1 MTMRD
6 DMSSAGWR
14 PALLRVLVAVVV
26 AMAPMAG
33 SALAQDAPPPNAP
46 SGNTT
51 GEGALDFG
59 SSDKPIEVSAENG
72 IEWRRDAKS
81 YTARGNAIASQ
92 GDSQILADSLTAY
105 YGAGDNSIDRLVA
118 EGHVRIQTSTQT
130 ATGDK
135 ADYDTTKKLLVMT
148 GSALKIETP
157 KETMT
162 ARDSLEYWQDR
173 DALVARGDVYIVQ
186 GNTKIQSDLA
196 TGYFRRNDAGKKELY
211 QLQAEGNV
219 RIDTGKETVTC
230 SKAVYDPNTEIAVL
244 TGNVVVNQG
253 RSQFKGMKA
262 EIDLKRGVS
271 RLLAGSSGDGRV
283 HTIIQPKKSSSG
295 TAAPAGQGLPA
306 Q

>member
-6 DMSSAGWR
+6 ETSSAGWR
-14 PALLRVLVAVVV
+14 PALQRALVAIVLATMPV
-26 AMAPMAG
+26 AG
-33 SALAQDAPPPNAP
+33 SALAQQAPA
-46 SGNTT
+46 GDTT
-51 GEGALDFG
+51 GGGALDFG
-59 SSDKPIEVSAENG
+59 NSDKPIEVSAENG

-92 GDSQILADSLTAY
+92 GDSQIFADSLTAY
-105 YGAGDNSIDRLVA
+105 YGTGDNSIDRLVA
-118 EGHVRIQTSTQT
+118 EGHVRIQTPTQT

-173 DALVARGDVYIVQ
+173 DALVARGDVYIIQ
-186 GNTKIQSDLA
+186 GNTKIQSDIA

-211 QLQAEGNV
+211 QIQADGNV

-230 SKAVYDPNTEIAVL
+230 TKAVYDPNTQIAVL

-253 RSQFKGMKA
+253 RSQFKGTKA
-262 EIDLKRGVS
+262 EIDLKRGIS

-295 TAAPAGQGLPA
+295 GATPVTPGATTQ
-306 Q
+306 